1 MKKYYVVVVKGEEK
15 VRTSDQNEAIE
26 VFSQQADLWQKYHLT
41 KTARVKTEVPVLYE
55 EFA

>member
-15 VRTSDQNEAIE
+15 VRTSDQNEAIK

-41 KTARVKTEVPVLYE
+41 NTARVKTEVPVLYE